1 MLRSELHVNCFLA
14 MTATATQ
21 TTLNDVMSAL
31 EIPSTNLIH
40 NAQLRENLQLSV
52 SVSKNK

>member
-14 MTATATQ
+14 MTATATR